1 MFISLIAQVSQCLL
15 SYSVNELDLDKNFS
29 PVTFVPELVC

>member
-1 MFISLIAQVSQCLL
+1 MLISLIVQVSQCL